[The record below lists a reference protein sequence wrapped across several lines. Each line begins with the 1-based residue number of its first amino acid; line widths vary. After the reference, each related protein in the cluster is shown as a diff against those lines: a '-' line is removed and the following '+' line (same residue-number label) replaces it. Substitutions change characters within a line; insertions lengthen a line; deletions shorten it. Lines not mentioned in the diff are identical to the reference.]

1 MEVYNEIEWRN
12 MRSLL
17 KTQFPLAV
25 SNPKASYDLGL
36 GVIERGNN
44 TPKLYEV
51 PAQMWADI
59 TKVDGSCG
67 VSILSDSKYGWDK
80 PLDNCLRLTGIH
92 TPQSAYRDESGQNT
106 MDLGLNRYSFGIFG
120 HMGGYENGTQM
131 AAARFNQPMNAFL
144 VEKHPGALG
153 REFLLWQD

>member
-1 MEVYNEIEWRN
+1 MRVRLNSPSWRTAPPAL
-12 MRSLL
+12 RSKRCVCAAPRPSVRL
-17 KTQFPLAV
+17 FPCLPEAIRWRFITRSNGAICAACSKRSFRLAV

-92 TPQSAYRDESGQNT
+92 THNPPTA
-106 MDLGLNRYSFGIFG
+106 MK
-120 HMGGYENGTQM
+120 
-131 AAARFNQPMNAFL
+131 AARIRWILA
-144 VEKHPGALG
+144 
-153 REFLLWQD
+153 